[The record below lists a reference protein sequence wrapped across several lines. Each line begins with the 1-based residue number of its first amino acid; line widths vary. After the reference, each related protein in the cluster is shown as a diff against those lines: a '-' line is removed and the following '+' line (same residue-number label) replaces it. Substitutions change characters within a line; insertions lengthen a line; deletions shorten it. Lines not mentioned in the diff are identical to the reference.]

1 MGFAVITEKYP
12 GGNVKTERSDPFPP
26 TPQLEAKAKA
36 LDAYLSK
43 RIPEIEQELIN
54 SKLLDERIPLSERQ
68 KSGGSVLLWHA
79 LGQRL
84 RAICEEQGVTDRSIR
99 ERRWLWEAIAN
110 IHASER
116 IKRARRGRARNH
128 FEYCYRL
135 SKFPI
140 EFAKQINWSEWVYFL
155 DSRTVREEQR
165 ADEWLTVLVRRHEP
179 INRRMFRAFTQNLNK
194 RIQNLDT
201 SVLTRDEL
209 FGIYDKVW
217 KETKTKFG

>member
-1 MGFAVITEKYP
+1 MGFAVIIEKYP

-26 TPQLEAKAKA
+26 TPQLDAKAKT

-68 KSGGSVLLWHA
+68 KSGGNVLLWHA

-84 RAICEEQGVTDRSIR
+84 RAICEEQGLTDRSLR

-165 ADEWLTVLVRRHEP
+165 ADEWLTVLVKRHEP

-201 SVLTRDEL
+201 SVLTKDEL

-217 KETKTKFG
+217 QETKTGFS